1 MLSMDRSALFVSKV
15 SLDTEVPGE
24 LYVSYYFALTEAGA
38 RKGRTG
44 SSKKQEPGSIFM
56 DAQRYNF

>member
-1 MLSMDRSALFVSKV
+1 MFSTDRSALFVSKV

-24 LYVSYYFALTEAGA
+24 LYVSYYFALTEAGT

-44 SSKKQEPGSIFM
+44 SSKNKDPGSLFM
-56 DAQRYNF
+56 DTQ